1 MISRNLANAI
11 VVAAACCIATPALAQ
26 CVVYQHRDYKG
37 SSYRLNAGDTLQ
49 MGGERCGHTQSHGT
63 ARGRMLYNTTW
74 NDQVSSFTVA
84 RGCTITLWQ
93 HIQGCRGGGAHFR
106 ANQSYKYVGSRWND
120 QTSFVECVCNR
131 R

>member
-1 MISRNLANAI
+1 MISRKLAYAI
-11 VVAAACCIATPALAQ
+11 VVVAAACVGAPALAQ

-63 ARGRMLYNTTW
+63 SRGRMLYNTTW
-74 NDQVSSFTVA
+74 NDQVSSFKVSA
-84 RGCTITLWQ
+84 GCTITLWQ
-93 HIQGCRGGGAHFR
+93 HVQGCRGGGSHFR
-106 ANQSYKYVGSRWND
+106 ANRSYTYVGSRWND
-120 QTSFVECVCNR
+120 QTSFVECACR